1 MPRVFFVCP
10 IASVPTGGVQQ
21 IYRQVEVL
29 NRYGVEA
36 VVLHGDEGYQ
46 VHWFDHSAAIAY
58 DHRFHYSAPIENF
71 GQGAIAIAPEDYL
84 VFPEV
89 WPLDR
94 VEPLSELVNH
104 LVIYNQGA
112 YCTFYSHGD
121 LPDGSWSP
129 YHSPKTRAILT
140 VSEDSAAYLA
150 YGFPHLP
157 IHLIRH
163 GIDGDLFAYRPMAD
177 KEWPA
182 LLVNTKQAKVFQ
194 QILYLLSGRGR
205 LLEDNQIVIATG
217 IPRADLAAALQKT
230 AIFLWAGQ
238 GEGLGLPVAEA
249 MACGCVVV
257 GFHGGGAR
265 QLMQA
270 DRAVPIEEGNVLAMA
285 QTLEQLMIQRSRDP
299 APLAALGQ
307 RAAQY
312 IREVHSLDQ
321 EARSILQA
329 WAAILG
335 DSFPDRARQA
345 LDRLTGQGPTGA
357 IAAPPPSEGRVI
369 F

>member
-1 MPRVFFVCP
+1 MSRIFFVCP
-10 IASVPTGGVQQ
+10 TSSVPTGGVQQ

-29 NRYGVEA
+29 NRYGFEA
-36 VVLHGDEGYQ
+36 AVLHGEEDYRP
-46 VHWFDHSAAIAY
+46 HWFSHNATIAY
-58 DHRFHYSAPIENF
+58 DPRFHYSLPMPDAE
-71 GQGAIAIAPEDYL
+71 QGAIAIAPEDYL

-89 WPLDR
+89 WPRDR
-94 VEPLSELVNH
+94 IEPLSELVNH
-104 LVIYNQGA
+104 IVIYNQGA
-112 YCTFYSHGD
+112 YCTFYTHSD
-121 LPDGSWSP
+121 LPDDSWSP

-140 VSEDSAAYLA
+140 VSEDSADYLR

-157 IHLIRH
+157 VHQIRH
-163 GIDGDLFAYRPMAD
+163 GIDGDLFAYRPMAE

-182 LLVNTKQAKVFQ
+182 LLINTKQAKIFQ
-194 QILYLLSGRGR
+194 QVLYLLSGRGG
-205 LLEDNQIVIATG
+205 LLEENQIVIANK
-217 IPRADLAAALQKT
+217 IPRADLAAAFQKT
-230 AIFLWAGQ
+230 AIFLWAGNC
-238 GEGLGLPVAEA
+238 EGFGLPVAEA

-270 DRAVPIEEGNVLAMA
+270 DRAVPIEGGNVLAMA
-285 QTLEQLMIQRSRDP
+285 QAVEQLLVQRSRDP
-299 APLAALGQ
+299 APLAAMGQ

-335 DSFPDRARQA
+335 NALPTKARQA
-345 LDRLTGQGPTGA
+345 LDQFSGQGPTGA
-357 IAAPPPSEGRVI
+357 IAAPPPPDSRVI

>member
-1 MPRVFFVCP
+1 MPRIFFVCP
-10 IASVPTGGVQQ
+10 TSSVPTGGVPQ

-29 NRYGVEA
+29 NRYGFEA
-36 VVLHGDEGYQ
+36 AVLHGEADYQ
-46 VHWFDHSAAIAY
+46 AHWFDHSATIAY
-58 DHRFHYSAPIENF
+58 DSRFHYSFPMPEVDR
-71 GQGAIAIAPEDYL
+71 GAIAIAPEDYL

-94 VEPLSELVNH
+94 IEPLSALVNH
-104 LVIYNQGA
+104 IVIYNQGA
-112 YCTFYSHGD
+112 YCTFYTHSD

-140 VSEDSAAYLA
+140 VSEDSAAYLG

-157 IHLIRH
+157 VHLIRH
-163 GIDGDLFAYRPMAD
+163 GIDGDLFAYRPMAE

-182 LLVNTKQAKVFQ
+182 LLINTKQAKVFQ

-205 LLEDNQIVIATG
+205 LLEDNQIVIVNT
-217 IPRADLAAALQKT
+217 IPRADLAEALQKT
-230 AIFLWAGQ
+230 AIFIWAGQ
-238 GEGLGLPVAEA
+238 GEGFGLPVAEA

-285 QTLEQLMIQRSRDP
+285 QAVERLMIQRSRDP
-299 APLAALGQ
+299 APLVAMGQ

-312 IREVHSLDQ
+312 IRDVHSFDQ

-335 DSFPDRARQA
+335 NALPAKARQA
-345 LDRLTGQGPTGA
+345 LAQFDNPEPTGE
-357 IAAPPPSEGRVI
+357 IAAPPPPDSRVI

>member
-1 MPRVFFVCP
+1 MPRLFFVCP
-10 IASVPTGGVQQ
+10 TSTVPTGGVQQ

-29 NRYGVEA
+29 SRHGVDA
-36 VVLHGDEGYQ
+36 TVVHGEEGYRAS
-46 VHWFDHSAAIAY
+46 WFDHDAVIAY
-58 DHRFHYSAPIENF
+58 DPRFRYSDPLPDF
-71 GQGAIAIAPEDYL
+71 DQGAIAIAPEDYL

-94 VEPLSELVNH
+94 VEPLSEKVHNI
-104 LVIYNQGA
+104 VIYNQGA

-121 LPDGSWSP
+121 LPEGAWSP

-140 VSEDSAAYLA
+140 VSEDSAAYLG

-157 IHLIRH
+157 IHQIRH
-163 GIDGDLFAYRPMAD
+163 GIDTDLFAYRPMAE
-177 KEWPA
+177 KEWAA
-182 LLVNTKQAKVFQ
+182 LMVNTKQAKVFQ
-194 QILYLLSGRGR
+194 QILYLLNGRGR
-205 LLEDNQIVIATG
+205 LLGEHPIAIVNI
-217 IPRADLAAALQKT
+217 IPRMELAEALQKT
-230 AIFLWAGQ
+230 AIFLWAGH
-238 GEGLGLPVAEA
+238 GEGFGLPVAEA

-270 DRAVPIEEGNVLAMA
+270 DRAVPIEGGNVLAMA
-285 QTLEQLMIQRSRDP
+285 QAVEQLLVQRSRDP
-299 APLAALGQ
+299 APLAAMGQ

-312 IREVHSLDQ
+312 IRDVHSFDQ

-335 DSFPDRARQA
+335 DSFPTPARQA
-345 LDRLTGQGPTGA
+345 LDQLTGQGPTGV
-357 IAAPPPSEGRVI
+357 IAAPPPPDSRVI

>member
-1 MPRVFFVCP
+1 VPRIFFVCP
-10 IASVPTGGVQQ
+10 TASVPTGGVQQ

-29 NRYGVEA
+29 NRYGIDA
-36 VVLHGDEGYQ
+36 AVLHGEENYQ
-46 VHWFDHSAAIAY
+46 VHWFEHRAAIAY
-58 DHRFHYSAPIENF
+58 DPRFHYSFPIPDHD
-71 GQGAIAIAPEDYL
+71 QGAIAIAPEDYL

-94 VEPLSELVNH
+94 VEPLSELVHNI
-104 LVIYNQGA
+104 VIYNQGA

-129 YHSPKTRAILT
+129 YHCPKTRAVLT

-163 GIDGDLFAYRPMAD
+163 GIDGDLFAYRPMAE

-182 LLVNTKQAKVFQ
+182 LLVNTKQAKVFR
-194 QILYLLSGRGR
+194 QILYLLGGRGR
-205 LLEDNQIVIATG
+205 LLEENQIAIATG
-217 IPRADLAAALQKT
+217 IPRADLADALQKT
-230 AIFLWAGQ
+230 AIFLWAGH
-238 GEGLGLPVAEA
+238 GEGFGLPVAEA

-270 DRAVPIEEGNVLAMA
+270 DRAVPIEGGNVLAMA
-285 QTLEQLMIQRSRDP
+285 QAVERLLVQRSRDP
-299 APLAALGQ
+299 APLAAMGQ

-312 IREVHSLDQ
+312 VREVHSLDQ

-335 DSFPDRARQA
+335 DAFPNRAQQA
-345 LDRLTGQGPTGA
+345 LNQLTGKGPTGE
-357 IAAPPPSEGRVI
+357 IAAPPPQESRVI